1 MNPLVQIADL
11 VIPVAFNLF
20 ITLVWLRFLLQ
31 LVRADFYDPFAQYV
45 VKVTKPVLHPLRR
58 IIPGVA
64 GMDMAALL
72 LILLLRGVQLGLMHV
87 IDNTPTSP
95 LDLFIVALYTL
106 LLDASTFYFWL
117 LIVRVVLSWIAQGNN
132 SPGMV
137 LVYQLTEPLMA
148 PCRRLL
154 PAMGP
159 LDLSIILVF
168 LGLRVYEILVNY
180 AFQQL
185 LGFIG

>member
-1 MNPLVQIADL
+1 
-11 VIPVAFNLF
+11 
-20 ITLVWLRFLLQ
+20 
-31 LVRADFYDPFAQYV
+31 
-45 VKVTKPVLHPLRR
+45 
-58 IIPGVA
+58 
-64 GMDMAALL
+64 
-72 LILLLRGVQLGLMHV
+72 V